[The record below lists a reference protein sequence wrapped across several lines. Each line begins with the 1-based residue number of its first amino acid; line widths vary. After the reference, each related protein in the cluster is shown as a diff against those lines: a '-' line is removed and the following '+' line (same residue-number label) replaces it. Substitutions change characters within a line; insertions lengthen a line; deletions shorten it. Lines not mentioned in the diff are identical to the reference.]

1 MAVNPA
7 PVRPARQI
15 TRGLAHGRGIRPS
28 PTPTAR
34 GGTWAGPPG
43 FGSRA
48 GLYRRLRELRSVL
61 AAHGLQ
67 AA

>member
-15 TRGLAHGRGIRPS
+15 PRGLAHGSGVSLSNPDRSWRDVGWP
-28 PTPTAR
+28 A
-34 GGTWAGPPG
+34 AG

-61 AAHGLQ
+61 TAYGLQ